1 MTRTRRGLIA
11 ASIAILAV
19 GIATGLTIALT
30 AGPGS
35 SPSTSAGDSAGASAG
50 ASAGGGSDNYGYY
63 QSMMGGLAGGSMMGG
78 AGQAMMGQSG
88 YSWMAGGADAPGWM
102 TGGALPGSMMQLG
115 ADPGTIMGKFWADA
129 PGPRTSAADATTLGN
144 QTPAGATI
152 DTAARRLTFT
162 THTVHLV
169 VLASPAMP
177 DENFRIAGM
186 TNPTIVIP
194 AGAHVVIELI
204 NADTDMA
211 HGLVITSNADTATT
225 SMPMMTAPPVFPGS
239 ALWFL
244 GESTPAGMH
253 TGTLTFTATTPG
265 SYHYLCPVPGHAQE
279 GMIGNLTVT
288 T

>member
-1 MTRTRRGLIA
+1 MTRTRRGLITA
-11 ASIAILAV
+11 AIAILAA
-19 GIATGLTIALT
+19 GLATGLTLALT
-30 AGPGS
+30 AGSGS
-35 SPSTSAGDSAGASAG
+35 SSGTD
-50 ASAGGGSDNYGYY
+50 AGGGSDNYGYY
-63 QSMMGGLAGGSMMGG
+63 QSAMGGLAGGPMMGG
-78 AGQAMMGQSG
+78 AGQSVTGQSG
-88 YSWMAGGADAPGWM
+88 YAWMAGGADAPGWM
-102 TGGALPGSMMQLG
+102 TGGALPGSMMGLG
-115 ADPGTIMGKFWADA
+115 TDPGTIMGKFWADA
-129 PGPRTSAADATTLGN
+129 PGPRVSAADATTLGN

-152 DTAARRLTFT
+152 DTAARRITFT
-162 THTVHLV
+162 THTVHLD
-169 VLASPAMP
+169 VLASPSMP

-194 AGAHVVIELI
+194 AGTRVSIQLI

-211 HGLVITSNADTATT
+211 HGLVITSNADAATT
-225 SMPMMTAPPVFPGS
+225 AMPMMTAPPAFPGS

-279 GMIGNLTVT
+279 GMIGNLIVT